1 MMAEQPQPSLSVAV
15 YLRVS
20 GEDQKRK
27 GTIENQRP
35 DLDRYLAAYGLAPYG
50 WYQDEAVSGHWVP
63 FPERPQGRRL
73 LADAQAGHVTLV
85 LVWRL
90 DRFGRNA
97 VEILKAVEELEQAG
111 ARLVSLKEQFD
122 TRTAAGKLMLG
133 ILAAVA
139 EFEWDSIMERSEAGT
154 QRKLARADGAGWM
167 GGRIPYGYRVEGKED
182 QARLILDDTPLGI
195 PDFPQMTA
203 ADVVRLIY
211 QLTVEEKQSA
221 RVIADKLNAM
231 GVPTAF
237 ARRGLDRFRHLAVDK
252 PVLHL
257 WQGFSVT
264 SILRNPTYKG
274 LRPFGRRARHP
285 GHTTNGRGTVVTYSI
300 PALVSVET
308 WDAAQRVLASHR
320 FWTVRNEEKTRDFLL
335 AGMLTCA
342 ACGRHYIGHGARYS
356 CIGRVHAPRI
366 YGRVL
371 AATRRCDALT
381 LPKAQI
387 EAEIWA
393 SADYYI
399 HHPDEVHAQVA
410 AELSGQADTSAQLR
424 AQLAS
429 KQQEQDAKQSQR
441 DSILTYFRTGNM
453 TETDLTRQL
462 ALISAE
468 QAKCS
473 AQIAA
478 LTRELAAADE
488 TAARLAGVDAF
499 LADLLAQYDAEPLTQ
514 ERKRAILE
522 QFIAEMTVRT
532 EVDEETGLPRPVVHV
547 RWTFER
553 PDSGPAHVI
562 SIPRDTRCS
571 SSPDSRRWPPSRPSS
586 RSRLSR

>member
-1 MMAEQPQPSLSVAV
+1 MSDQHQDGAPQAGVAV

-20 GEDQKRK
+20 GEDQRRK

-35 DLDRYLAAYGLAPYG
+35 DLDRYLAAYGLMPYG
-50 WYQDEAVSGHWVP
+50 WYQDEAVSGKWVP

-73 LADAQAGHVTLV
+73 LADAQAGHVGLV

-90 DRFGRNA
+90 DRLGRNA
-97 VEILKAVEELEQAG
+97 YEVLGAVRLLEAAG

-122 TRTAAGKLMLG
+122 TREAAGRLMLG
-133 ILAAVA
+133 VLASVA
-139 EFEWDSIMERSEAGT
+139 EFEWESILERSEAGT
-154 QRKLARADGAGWM
+154 LRKLARADGAGWM
-167 GGRIPYGYRVEGKED
+167 GGRVPYGYRVAGKEGN
-182 QARLILDDTPLGI
+182 ARLILDDTPLGI
-195 PDFPQMTA
+195 PDSPQLTA

-211 QLTVEEKQSA
+211 QLTVEEQQSA

-237 ARRGLDRFRHLAVDK
+237 ARRGLTRFRHRAVDK

-264 SILRNPTYKG
+264 SILRNPTYRG
-274 LRPFGRRARHP
+274 QREFGKRARHTL
-285 GHTTNGRGTVVTYSI
+285 HQKISTYPV

-308 WDAAQRVLASHR
+308 WDAAQRVLHSHR

-335 AGMLTCA
+335 AGMLVCA
-342 ACGRHYIGHGARYS
+342 TCGRHYIGHGARYS
-356 CIGRVHAPRI
+356 CIGRVHAARI
-366 YGRVL
+366 YGSAL

-393 SADYYI
+393 SADSYI
-399 HHPDEVHAQVA
+399 HHPSEVHAQVA

-424 AQLAS
+424 AQLAT
-429 KQQEQDAKQSQR
+429 KQQEQDGKQAER
-441 DSILTYFRTGNM
+441 DRILTFYRTGHM
-453 TETDLTRQL
+453 SERDLARQL
-462 ALISAE
+462 DAISQE
-468 QAKCS
+468 Q
-473 AQIAA
+473 
-478 LTRELAAADE
+478 TRLDGEISEVTRDLAAADE

-499 LADLLAQYDAEPLTQ
+499 LADLLVQYDAEPLTQ
-514 ERKRAILE
+514 ARKRAILQ
-522 QFIAEMTVRT
+522 QFIAEMTVTT
-532 EVDEETGLPRPVVHV
+532 EVDEETGGLPRPVVHV

-553 PDSGPAHVI
+553 PDSGGLAHVI

-571 SSPDSRRWPPSRPSS
+571 SCPESRRWPPSRPSS
-586 RSRLSR
+586 RRRSSR